1 MKPGTSS
8 STSAGSSST
17 TIRRSP
23 SDGLSRIR
31 GSADGFSPASART
44 NGTSKQD
51 RGRTWLEAEK
61 ELIALYP
68 DHAELIRAFRRH
80 WPEMV
85 PYAYDDSVEILTSL
99 IDQGH
104 DVTLL
109 TNFASDTFKE
119 ARKKFPFLNLARGI
133 TVSAEVGLIKPQREI
148 YDLHASSFGLD
159 PQATLFIDDN
169 RANVEGA
176 RAAGWRALQFLSADQ
191 LRKDLE
197 AVGICL

>member
-1 MKPGTSS
+1 
-8 STSAGSSST
+8 
-17 TIRRSP
+17 
-23 SDGLSRIR
+23 
-31 GSADGFSPASART
+31 
-44 NGTSKQD
+44 
-51 RGRTWLEAEK
+51 
-61 ELIALYP
+61 
-68 DHAELIRAFRRH
+68 
-80 WPEMV
+80 MV